1 MRNKIFFASDLHL
14 GMPSGEKSLK
24 REKIFV
30 QWLESIKMEAEV
42 LYLVGDVFDFWFEYK
57 HAVPRG
63 YIRVLG
69 KLAELADLGVKIHL
83 FIGNHD
89 LWYTDYLSTEL
100 SADLHTGHYIATHWG
115 KKMYIHH
122 GDGLGPGDYGYKF
135 IKFVF
140 TFPPFKWLYGWLH
153 PNIGVPLAQFA
164 SQLSGN
170 YSKKDIEQPFYG
182 EKEAL
187 LIHSREIASQ
197 QPDIVAFV
205 YGHRHILKQFPVNES
220 ATCFYLGDWIHFF
233 SYLEIN
239 EKGMELKQ
247 FAMNKDC

>member
-14 GMPSGEKSLK
+14 GMPTREKSLK

-30 QWLESIKMEAEV
+30 QWLDSIKMEAEV
-42 LYLVGDVFDFWFEYK
+42 LYLVGDIFDFWFEYK

-63 YIRVLG
+63 YIRLLG
-69 KLAELADLGVKIHL
+69 KLAELADLGVKIHI

-89 LWYTDYLSTEL
+89 LWYNDYLSTEL
-100 SADLHTGHYIATHWG
+100 NGTLHTGHYVANHFG
-115 KKMYIHH
+115 KKIYIHH

-140 TFPPFKWLYGWLH
+140 TFAPFKWLYGWLH
-153 PNIGVPLAQFA
+153 PNIGVPLAEFA

-170 YSKKDIEQPFYG
+170 YSKKDTEPPFYG

-187 LIHSREIASQ
+187 YIHSREILQ
-197 QPDIVAFV
+197 QKPDIVAFI
-205 YGHRHILKQFPVNES
+205 YGHRHILKQYALSETT
-220 ATCFYLGDWIHFF
+220 TCFYLGDWINFF

-239 EKGMELKQ
+239 ENGMELKQ
-247 FAMNKDC
+247 FYEKVI